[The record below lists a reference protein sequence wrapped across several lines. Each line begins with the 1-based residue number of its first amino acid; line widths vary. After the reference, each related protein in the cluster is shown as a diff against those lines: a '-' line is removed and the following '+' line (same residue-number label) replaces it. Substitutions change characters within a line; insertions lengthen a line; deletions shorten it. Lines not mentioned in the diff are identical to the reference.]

1 MDDGL
6 DRDLI
11 VYITYLSILKKKI
24 SDFLK
29 NRTVEMF
36 ETLPTGNRTTVRF
49 VLFQE
54 RFRSPMT
61 SYPNCSVRRRQLD
74 AVKTSTIPRSKS
86 GNAHYYVY
94 IFIATLQAVIRPF
107 VLVFI
112 I

>member
-11 VYITYLSILKKKI
+11 IYITYINILKKI

-36 ETLPTGNRTTVRF
+36 ETLPGGDLIILPF